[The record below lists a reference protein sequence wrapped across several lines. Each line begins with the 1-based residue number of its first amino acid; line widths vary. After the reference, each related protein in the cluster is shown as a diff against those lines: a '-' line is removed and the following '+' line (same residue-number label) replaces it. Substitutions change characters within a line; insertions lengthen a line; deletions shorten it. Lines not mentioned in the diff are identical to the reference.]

1 MHELVKR
8 EVSWRNGTAFEVG
21 TEAHRGPAR
30 HRYEL
35 YRYCKTYTEHIT
47 VHNIRILILDLFYE
61 QGEVSDI

>member
-8 EVSWRNGTAFEVG
+8 EVSWRNGTAFES
-21 TEAHRGPAR
+21 AR

-35 YRYCKTYTEHIT
+35 YKYCKTYIEHIT

-61 QGEVSDI
+61 QGEVSDET